1 MIVRLMTDGYY
12 LNAAA
17 FPAVPLGDG
26 GIRFAQTLH
35 NTREQL
41 TGLMDAIER
50 HLPEVVP
57 EYGTTSETEIVLDL
71 RDEADITVEGSDTPG

>member
-1 MIVRLMTDGYY
+1 MIVRLMTDGFYV
-12 LNAAA
+12 NAAA

-41 TGLMDAIER
+41 TNLMDAILR

-57 EYGTTSETEIVLDL
+57 EFSAISEPRIVVDL
-71 RDEADITVEGSDTPG
+71 RDDAEVSVEEGDTAN